1 MRHFSQYCALLC
13 IVTVTLLVGGC
24 TPESSGATIEPTEMS
39 HPPQTDLEVALQVPA
54 KLSVG
59 DPVELAF
66 TLINRDDLGPLE
78 VPSNR
83 VTVEITSA
91 PQSSE
96 EAEAAQADPAAG
108 LIYSTVGE
116 LWGIDVDGSAVPLID
131 QLDENQPDAQVSS
144 DGRWAIFSSSRGTE
158 GGSDVWLAD
167 LETGARRNLTN
178 TPDRE
183 EVNPVWWPGRPD
195 VIVFGSGVGMEMM
208 GAGYPTITRIDSSGY
223 QVLDAE
229 EGGPLAPSPDG
240 RMIAY
245 GGYDSVG
252 SIYHWDAGPEPFES
266 TCCEISVE
274 KLYQP
279 AWHPDGRRL
288 AWKVGGDL
296 TGEGKWQIGIAIF
309 DLQAETADL
318 LHPYEPIGGTFPHYL
333 AWSPGGEWLA
343 FVTYQEPPAHGRLPN
358 LWVVRLQ
365 DGEEVY
371 VGAGVDPTWSPD
383 GRQLAF
389 TDVEGDKV
397 AIAIA
402 EVGTWQIRQL
412 DLPHEI
418 QSIRSWITP
427 RSMTR

>member
-1 MRHFSQYCALLC
+1 MR
-13 IVTVTLLVGGC
+13 
-24 TPESSGATIEPTEMS
+24 
-39 HPPQTDLEVALQVPA
+39 
-54 KLSVG
+54 G
-59 DPVELAF
+59 DPTSDAYVFLDAGASVSTTVDLAAVGETGSPVYDFSEPGKYTINFISPKISHVARSEAELA
-66 TLINRDDLGPLE
+66 TSVDELGP
-78 VPSNR
+78 VQMPSNE

-91 PQSSE
+91 PQSPKE
-96 EAEAAQADPAAG
+96 TEAVQTDPAAG
-108 LIYSTVGE
+108 LIYTTAGK
-116 LWGIDVDGSAVPLID
+116 LWEIDVDGRPVPLLD
-131 QLDENQPDAQVSS
+131 QLDDNQPDVQVSS
-144 DGRWAIFSSSRGTE
+144 DGRWAIFSSSLGTE
-158 GGSDVWLAD
+158 GGSDVWLVD
-167 LETGARRNLTN
+167 LETRERRNLTN

-183 EVNPVWWPGRPD
+183 EVTPVWWPGRPD

-208 GAGYPTITRIDSSGY
+208 GAGYPTVAQIDGSGY
-223 QVLDAE
+223 QVLDDE
-229 EGGPLAPSPDG
+229 EGGPLAPSLDG

-245 GGYDSVG
+245 GGYDNVG
-252 SIYHWDAGPEPFES
+252 SIYHWDAGPEPFEPS
-266 TCCEISVE
+266 RYGISVE

-318 LHPYEPIGGTFPHYL
+318 LHPYEPIGGMFPHYL
-333 AWSPGGEWLA
+333 AWSPGGARLA
-343 FVTYQEPPAHGRLPN
+343 FVTYQEPPAQGRLPN
-358 LWVVRLQ
+358 LWVIHLK

-389 TDVEGDKV
+389 TDVEEDEA

-402 EVGTWQIRQL
+402 EVGTWQTHQL
-412 DLPHEI
+412 DLPQEV